1 MAAQIR
7 DKFCVLLVD
16 DDPDTRAMYAIAL
29 SLSQFDVL
37 ESEDGVTALST
48 ASEFLPDVIV
58 TDLSGPNLD
67 GFELLE
73 WLQAN
78 PETARIRTIVLT
90 GRSDETTAD
99 ALRPYVLNSS
109 SSRACRALSRS
120 TCFVHWLMPRPE
132 STALGIVLIAL
143 ATCIRSAAPTIRP
156 DAQQA
161 VASSPTRA
169 APASY
174 HRISDPAD
182 DGTV

>member
-29 SLSQFDVL
+29 SVAQFDVL
-37 ESEDGVTALST
+37 EAADGVTALSA

-78 PETARIRTIVLT
+78 PKTARIRTIVLT
-90 GRSDETTAD
+90 GRSDQTTA
-99 ALRPYVLNSS
+99 V
-109 SSRACRALSRS
+109 RAA
-120 TCFVHWLMPRPE
+120 
-132 STALGIVLIAL
+132 ALGAQLLIKPCLPSTLTFHVFCVLANV
-143 ATCIRSAAPTIRP
+143 AA
-156 DAQQA
+156 
-161 VASSPTRA
+161 
-169 APASY
+169 
-174 HRISDPAD
+174 
-182 DGTV
+182 